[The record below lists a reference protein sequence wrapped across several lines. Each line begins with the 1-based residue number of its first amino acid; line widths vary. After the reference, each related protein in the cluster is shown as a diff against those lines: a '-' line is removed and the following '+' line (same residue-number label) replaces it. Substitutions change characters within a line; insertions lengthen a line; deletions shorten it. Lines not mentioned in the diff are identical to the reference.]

1 MTSSSSLAL
10 LRNALASRRKAKAL
24 ALRLALAKAES
35 MEASYGADLARPL
48 WKAVG
53 KAEKAVTLLTP
64 SQE

>member
-10 LRNALASRRKAKAL
+10 LVLALANRRKAKAL

-53 KAEKAVTLLTP
+53 KAEKSVALLTP
-64 SQE
+64 SKE